1 MPKNNDIIPSK
12 TATTIRYISYL
23 IGCLGVYK
31 MSGNK
36 RSGLFLCILSLG
48 PYLLSEIVKENHEIE
63 EVKKMLESS
72 EEDKERS
79 PTATDPS
86 DRCNHEIDEGE
97 KMLESSEEDKEINL
111 KAREFFDRR
120 KKEDMSISR

>member
-1 MPKNNDIIPSK
+1 MPENNDITPSK

-36 RSGLFLCILSLG
+36 RSGLFLCILSCG
-48 PYLLSEIVKENHEIE
+48 SYLLSDIVKENHEIE

-72 EEDKERS
+72 E
-79 PTATDPS
+79 
-86 DRCNHEIDEGE
+86 G
-97 KMLESSEEDKEINL
+97 DKEINP
-111 KAREFFDRR
+111 KATALLNSR
-120 KKEDMSISR
+120 KNLEEKSRAR